1 MIPNHRLSEFQNDSM
16 TPNTKRRKYISDLV
30 ARHGYARVTDLAENL
45 GVTTV
50 TIRTD
55 LKYLE
60 DKGVLIRSHG
70 GAITS
75 TSTVRDL
82 KEDIK
87 KKANAVPKKLIG
99 KEAARLI
106 SENDSIIIA
115 SGSTMVAFA
124 EEIVPR
130 ENLNVVTPSI
140 RIASRFIDMPNV
152 TILQLGGIIYGNSL
166 STRGAYA
173 EAGLET
179 LHCSKVFFGVEGFDI
194 KSGLTCAT
202 LEEANLTRKMMKSAT
217 QIIVLAD
224 STKFCRRGF
233 GKICNLEDIDIL
245 ITDSGLPAE
254 ARNAIE
260 AIGITV
266 ILAH

>member
-87 KKANAVPKKLIG
+87 KKANAVRKGSCQTYQRKRFHNNRI
-99 KEAARLI
+99 RLD
-106 SENDSIIIA
+106 N
-115 SGSTMVAFA
+115 G
-124 EEIVPR
+124 R
-130 ENLNVVTPSI
+130 I
-140 RIASRFIDMPNV
+140 R
-152 TILQLGGIIYGNSL
+152 
-166 STRGAYA
+166 
-173 EAGLET
+173 
-179 LHCSKVFFGVEGFDI
+179 
-194 KSGLTCAT
+194 
-202 LEEANLTRKMMKSAT
+202 
-217 QIIVLAD
+217 
-224 STKFCRRGF
+224 RR
-233 GKICNLEDIDIL
+233 DR
-245 ITDSGLPAE
+245 PA
-254 ARNAIE
+254 
-260 AIGITV
+260 
-266 ILAH
+266 